1 MNFAI
6 AALLISS
13 LNIAASAP
21 IVSYNSTLPAN
32 TTVPSNGTVPVNGT
46 IPFNGTLPTNGT
58 VPINGTVPLNTT
70 VPHFVIAPMKR
81 EVRYENSTIVIPPKD
96 SPIYRNATTAITELH
111 QSEDKIVTSDLKDS
125 LAGLMGVDSSDID
138 LDASLEELLEKFGID
153 AGEDF

>member
-32 TTVPSNGTVPVNGT
+32 TTVPSNGTFPVNGT
-46 IPFNGTLPTNGT
+46 IPFNGTLPT
-58 VPINGTVPLNTT
+58 NGTVPLNTT

-96 SPIYRNATTAITELH
+96 SPIYRNATTATTELH